1 MYYMQ
6 AHTVFV
12 STGWGTFEDN
22 VWGHAWQL
30 INSTWFTMGQH
41 MSIQPADHHYRGHLL
56 LVCHCVKT
64 LTSALP
70 VINISES
77 LIFQNVQILLSIS
90 LLLCPSRGL
99 EYCDS
104 MSVCVCLSV
113 RDHIFGTTHPIF
125 PSFLLHS
132 DMLCTSGF
140 MDVIFAHKPRLLNVT
155 TQLKRSAHAALG
167 LAINCVH

>member
-1 MYYMQ
+1 
-6 AHTVFV
+6 
-12 STGWGTFEDN
+12 
-22 VWGHAWQL
+22 
-30 INSTWFTMGQH
+30 MGQH

-90 LLLCPSRGL
+90 LLLYPSRGV